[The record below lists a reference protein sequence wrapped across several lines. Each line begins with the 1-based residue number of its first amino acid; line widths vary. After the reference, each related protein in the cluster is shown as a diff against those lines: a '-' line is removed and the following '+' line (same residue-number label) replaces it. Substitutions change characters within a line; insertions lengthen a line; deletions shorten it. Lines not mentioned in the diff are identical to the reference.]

1 MPLDPATLNALKNRW
16 MLDEMG
22 LDQEANLARINARQS
37 LEDLRRTN
45 KRSTERSADL
55 MADRGLARS
64 GIARKV
70 DMERE
75 QDFQRAMGRTDTA
88 KTVALA
94 AIARKRL
101 QGKAAYDQSRAQL
114 ALGMGV
120 APSVAPSTSTDTGTT
135 L

>member
-1 MPLDPATLNALKNRW
+1 MPIDPTTLNALKNRW
-16 MLDEMG
+16 MTDEIG
-22 LDQEANLARINARQS
+22 LDQEANVARINARQS

-45 KRSTERSADL
+45 KRTIRRSADL

-64 GIARKV
+64 GIARGE

-75 QDFQRAMGRTDTA
+75 QDFQRSMARVGTA
-88 KTVALA
+88 KTVNLS

-101 QGKAAYDQSRAQL
+101 QSKAAYDQARAQL

-120 APSVAPSTSTDTGTT
+120 APAASPAIDTTTTGTI
-135 L
+135 

>member
-45 KRSTERSADL
+45 KRSTKRSADL

-64 GIARKV
+64 GIARGV

-75 QDFQRAMGRTDTA
+75 QDFQRSMGRVDVSKTTA
-88 KTVALA
+88 LSG
-94 AIARKRL
+94 IARKRL
-101 QGKAAYDQSRAQL
+101 QNKAAYDQARAQL

-120 APSVAPSTSTDTGTT
+120 APSLAPSTSTDTGST